1 MTSLPQHPSEGSE
14 RLRPSVAVARAA
26 RTLAAAG
33 VEASRAEAELLAAH
47 VLGVPRGRLA
57 LADGL
62 TAGQLDRYDALVAR
76 RATREPLQHL
86 TGSAGFRHLELAVG
100 PGVFVPR
107 PETELLAGWGVDQA
121 RLRPGATIVDPPRPG
136 VGEIAGVGD
145 GPLVVDL
152 CSGSGAI
159 ALAVAQEAPGARVVA
174 VERSPAALAWLRRNA
189 ADRAAA
195 GDRPIEVVAADVT
208 DPELLAGLTGRV
220 DVLLC
225 NPPYVPRAVLVPP
238 EVAAHDPDEAVFG
251 GADGLDVIRPVL
263 ARAAELLRP
272 GGVLGVE
279 HDDTHGVALPALLAA
294 DGRYEAVEE
303 HRDLAGRPRFATARR
318 RRGSVPGAP
327 GHAEDTG
334 GARAWQTGFS

>member
-14 RLRPSVAVARAA
+14 RLRPTVAVARAA
-26 RTLAAAG
+26 RVLAAAG
-33 VEASRAEAELLAAH
+33 IDAPRVEAELLAAH

-62 TAGQLDRYDALVAR
+62 TTDQLDRYDALVAR
-76 RATREPLQHL
+76 RAAREPLQHL
-86 TGSAGFRHLELAVG
+86 TGSAAFRHLELAVG

-121 RLRPGATIVDPPRPG
+121 RLRTVGGQPVTGGTPAPGGAPATGGLPAAGPVP
-136 VGEIAGVGD
+136 AGVPTAVG

-159 ALAVAQEAPGARVVA
+159 ALAVAQEAPAARVVA

-195 GDRPIEVVAADVT
+195 GDRPVEVVAADVT
-208 DPELLAGLTGRV
+208 DPGLLGDLEGRV

-225 NPPYVPRAVLVPP
+225 NPPYVPRAVEVPP

-263 ARAAELLRP
+263 ARAARLLRP

-279 HDDTHGVALPALLAA
+279 HDDTHGAAVPELLAA

-318 RRGSVPGAP
+318 R
-327 GHAEDTG
+327 
-334 GARAWQTGFS
+334 